1 MRVINRSLS
10 ERGGNAASV
19 HVVQVLVLLA
29 VEDVVVDD
37 LEASEARARRGPPMA
52 YGVFSEFA
60 ERYRRG
66 RHAHGLLVL
75 RSGATSWGTP
85 HDEGPPETTYGV
97 GSWWGPIQLHACACL
112 IGRYGTTTL
121 ADGHRHPNPRYRA
134 GWGACSKGRQAAHE
148 KTGAP
153 LDL

>member
-52 YGVFSEFA
+52 YGVFSGFA
-60 ERYRRG
+60 ERCRRG
-66 RHAHGLLVL
+66 RPAHGLLV
-75 RSGATSWGTP
+75 RRAVRIPGARL
-85 HDEGPPETTYGV
+85 DEGPPRDD
-97 GSWWGPIQLHACACL
+97 SCRRKWWGPAHCV
-112 IGRYGTTTL
+112 L
-121 ADGHRHPNPRYRA
+121 AHV
-134 GWGACSKGRQAAHE
+134 
-148 KTGAP
+148 
-153 LDL
+153 

>member
-60 ERYRRG
+60 ERYRI
-66 RHAHGLLVL
+66 AV
-75 RSGATSWGTP
+75 TGTC
-85 HDEGPPETTYGV
+85 
-97 GSWWGPIQLHACACL
+97 IQLYFRGGCGGIC
-112 IGRYGTTTL
+112 
-121 ADGHRHPNPRYRA
+121 
-134 GWGACSKGRQAAHE
+134 
-148 KTGAP
+148 
-153 LDL
+153 

>member
-52 YGVFSEFA
+52 YGVFSGFA
-60 ERYRRG
+60 DNG
-66 RHAHGLLVL
+66 TITIKNQKFQVFGLN
-75 RSGATSWGTP
+75 
-85 HDEGPPETTYGV
+85 PP
-97 GSWWGPIQLHACACL
+97 PI
-112 IGRYGTTTL
+112 
-121 ADGHRHPNPRYRA
+121 
-134 GWGACSKGRQAAHE
+134 
-148 KTGAP
+148 
-153 LDL
+153 

>member
-75 RSGATSWGTP
+75 RVVRLPGARLMT
-85 HDEGPPETTYGV
+85 
-97 GSWWGPIQLHACACL
+97 
-112 IGRYGTTTL
+112 R
-121 ADGHRHPNPRYRA
+121 GHPRRRMA
-134 GWGACSKGRQAAHE
+134 
-148 KTGAP
+148 
-153 LDL
+153 

>member
-75 RSGATSWGTP
+75 RSGATS
-85 HDEGPPETTYGV
+85 
-97 GSWWGPIQLHACACL
+97 
-112 IGRYGTTTL
+112 
-121 ADGHRHPNPRYRA
+121 NYRTA
-134 GWGACSKGRQAAHE
+134 THKFFFF
-148 KTGAP
+148 
-153 LDL
+153 